1 MPASN
6 SGEIPNP
13 GTINHRRGKQRAPGQ
28 RVRLQV
34 EPNRGAERDPNVRTG
49 VHCVWDARGI
59 PAERAGASNQN
70 RSVEISVDWLATH
83 RQVPFSLIQ
92 VSVQRPRRR

>member
-6 SGEIPNP
+6 SGEIPDP

-34 EPNRGAERDPNVRTG
+34 EPNRGAERDPNVRTECIASAMPEEYPRTG
-49 VHCVWDARGI
+49 RGRPI
-59 PAERAGASNQN
+59 KIVQWL
-70 RSVEISVDWLATH
+70 ISVDWLATH

-92 VSVQRPRRR
+92 VSVKHPRRR